1 MENPL
6 HACALWNGAT
16 PQGRVAWVERPGNV
30 QLSGERWGNV
40 RGNVPLALVS
50 VVFIAFTG
58 DMVKTMLTTGEA
70 AEILGV
76 SRQHIV
82 NLSDRGEI
90 DSTKVGAHRRIP
102 LSEVERLRGG
112 NGLTPEREKSLR
124 LHQALI
130 GDLLENPDAVII
142 KARENIALWLPQQR
156 ADGMSASYLREWDR
170 ILGSGLDRILEA
182 LTATDEKSFEL
193 RENSPFAGVL
203 SQERRAKVLRTLR
216 DRALFVTDSESALGV

>member
-1 MENPL
+1 M
-6 HACALWNGAT
+6 
-16 PQGRVAWVERPGNV
+16 
-30 QLSGERWGNV
+30 
-40 RGNVPLALVS
+40 
-50 VVFIAFTG
+50 
-58 DMVKTMLTTGEA
+58 DKTMLTTGEA

-90 DSTKVGAHRRIP
+90 VSTKVGTHRRIP
-102 LSEVERLRGG
+102 LSEVERLQGG

-130 GDLLENPDAVII
+130 GDLLENPEAVIS
-142 KARENIALWLPQQR
+142 KARENIARWLPRQR
-156 ADGMSASYLREWDR
+156 ADGMSAFYLREWEH
-170 ILGSGLDRILEA
+170 ILDSGLDRILEA
-182 LTATDEKSFEL
+182 LTATDEKSYEL

-216 DRALFVTDSESALGV
+216 NRQAVLAA

>member
-1 MENPL
+1 MNK
-6 HACALWNGAT
+6 A
-16 PQGRVAWVERPGNV
+16 
-30 QLSGERWGNV
+30 
-40 RGNVPLALVS
+40 
-50 VVFIAFTG
+50 
-58 DMVKTMLTTGEA
+58 MLTTGEA

-102 LSEVERLRGG
+102 LSEVERLQGG

-130 GDLLENPDAVII
+130 GDLLENPDAVIS
-142 KARENIALWLPQQR
+142 KARENIARWLPQQR
-156 ADGMSASYLREWDR
+156 ADGMSAFYLREWER
-170 ILGSGLDRILEA
+170 ILDSGLDRILEA
-182 LTATDEKSFEL
+182 LTGIDEKSYEL

-216 DRALFVTDSESALGV
+216 NRRAVLAA